1 MKQPT
6 LEKSYFF
13 DDSDTNPSYV
23 DGVFQCC
30 DSAIAVLTPEQLDVW
45 LEVFAE
51 VATAEDASEYCDF
64 GTTTQAFEVDDV
76 LLVTVSDSGG
86 ELAVGEFEVWCELNG
101 IDFQPVIDGLYCE
114 GDAVEDIY
122 TGTGGDDNMEL
133 LTLLHKIFN

>member
-1 MKQPT
+1 MKPV

-13 DDSDTNPSYV
+13 DEDENDPSYV
-23 DGVFQCC
+23 DGAFQCC
-30 DSAIAVLTPEQLDVW
+30 DSVIAVLTQAQIDAW
-45 LEVFAE
+45 LAE
-51 VATAEDASEYCDF
+51 FDKIATAEDATEYCDF
-64 GTTTQAFEVDDV
+64 GTTTQVFDIDGE

-86 ELAVGEFEVWCELNG
+86 ELASGEFQVWCEENG
-101 IDFQPVIDGLYCE
+101 IEFQPVIDGLYCE